1 MAFKRSF
8 AATIALVA
16 TFGWMRDAD
25 WTQSRWPWPLR
36 MVEGIAL
43 SSTIVGLATTP
54 IAAARFNQIPNFG
67 LVANILSVPLMSA
80 IIIPSAVL
88 WAVLWPFGLEWIG
101 LKLIDAAITWIL
113 TVADK
118 VVYLPESLSHISSP
132 TALVL
137 PLLTLGCLW
146 IVL

>member
-1 MAFKRSF
+1 
-8 AATIALVA
+8 
-16 TFGWMRDAD
+16 MRDAD

-88 WAVLWPFGLEWIG
+88 WPFGLEWIG
-101 LKLIDAAITWIL
+101 LKLMDAAITWIL

>member
-1 MAFKRSF
+1 
-8 AATIALVA
+8 
-16 TFGWMRDAD
+16 MRDAD

-54 IAAARFNQIPNFG
+54 IAAARFNQIPHFG

-80 IIIPSAVL
+80 IIIPGAVL

-101 LKLIDAAITWIL
+101 LKLMEPAITWIL

-118 VVYLPESLSHISSP
+118 VAYLPESLSHISSP
-132 TALVL
+132 MALVL